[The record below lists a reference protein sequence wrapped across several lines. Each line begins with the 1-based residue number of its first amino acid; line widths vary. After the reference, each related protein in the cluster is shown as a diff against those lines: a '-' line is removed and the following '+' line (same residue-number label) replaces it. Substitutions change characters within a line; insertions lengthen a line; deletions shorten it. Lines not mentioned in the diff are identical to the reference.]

1 MTVFRCAAAWVY
13 GGIAA
18 DVDITVGTDG
28 FITLSFT
35 GLAPATKYL
44 GAVVYGGYP
53 GLGTTTVRID
63 TP

>member
-1 MTVFRCAAAWVY
+1 MPCLHRWHSRSCCPAFVTN
-13 GGIAA
+13 
-18 DVDITVGTDG
+18 GTEG

-44 GAVVYGGYP
+44 GTVIHGGYP
-53 GLGTTTVRID
+53 GLWSTTVPID